1 MRELNLKELDEVSGG
16 WSLWWDFGVVGGS
29 MEGSEVIA
37 AYYYA
42 VEQTSNF
49 FTWWD
54 PAGYYD

>member
-1 MRELNLKELDEVSGG
+1 MRSQ
-16 WSLWWDFGVVGGS
+16 VVGVCGGILVWLVVLWKVPKS
-29 MEGSEVIA
+29 SLPTI
-37 AYYYA
+37 YYA